1 MRNYVRAVS
10 GLLGM
15 LVVSSGCQGLP
26 TTEPTFPKDDV
37 RAVRTAAQ
45 FDALVQQAGRGERQ
59 PIKLAGRVVSVEV
72 TDRGAVVLATWLPFP
87 RHTSLESAPSDS
99 PSAQGRKFVFL
110 FPGTIRDPFTPNG
123 VYDPAAG
130 WEGNRFLVEGAIAGA
145 KTMTVDA
152 VGEEKP
158 LLSVTARCVHVW
170 ETGQSERATQPDSH
184 WAGSV
189 ARTFCAAAG
198 PR

>member
-1 MRNYVRAVS
+1 MKKYLSAVR
-10 GLLGM
+10 GFLGI

-26 TTEPTFPKDDV
+26 TTEPTFPEDDV
-37 RAVRTAAQ
+37 RAVRTATQ
-45 FDALVQQAGRGERQ
+45 FDALVQQAGRGERMQ
-59 PIKLAGRVVSVEV
+59 IKLAGRVVRVEV
-72 TDRGAVVLATWLPFP
+72 TDQGAVVLANWLPFP

-99 PSAQGRKFVFL
+99 QAAGGREFVFL
-110 FPGTIRDPFTPNG
+110 FPGKIGDPFTPNG

-130 WEGNRFLVEGAIAGA
+130 WEGNRFLMEGALAGI
-145 KTMTVDA
+145 KTMTVEA
-152 VGEEKP
+152 LGEEKS
-158 LLSVTARCVHVW
+158 LLYVTVRCIHVW
-170 ETGQSERATQPDSH
+170 ETGESELASQPDSQ